1 MNDSV
6 TPESATEPEDRSL
19 LLADDDENHSAR
31 TTRALEARGF
41 RVSAVRSLAEARA
54 RVTDSAPAFA
64 VVEAR
69 LGDGA
74 GLSLVEVLRSG
85 RPGCRVVILTAFGS
99 IANAVAAVKLGA
111 VDYLTKPADPD
122 DLTASLLGITQVA
135 VGGFR
140 PMTADRARW
149 EHIHRVLEHC
159 DYNISE
165 TARRLGLHR
174 RTLQRILA
182 KHAPR

>member
-6 TPESATEPEDRSL
+6 TPEAATDPEDRSL
-19 LLADDDENHSAR
+19 LLADDDQNHSAR

-41 RVSAVRSLAEARA
+41 RVAAARSLAEARA

-85 RPGCRVVILTAFGS
+85 RPGCRVVI
-99 IANAVAAVKLGA
+99 
-111 VDYLTKPADPD
+111 
-122 DLTASLLGITQVA
+122 LTASLLGITQVA